1 MTMARVFAT
10 QAEKR
15 TNEESLGFEQKWP
28 RKDIH
33 VGRKLYAQTQI
44 KVVETGDKCRVS
56 STPPS
61 TDSLIVGCH
70 A

>member
-1 MTMARVFAT
+1 MARIFAT

-28 RKDIH
+28 RKDIL
-33 VGRKLYAQTQI
+33 VDRKLYAQTQI
-44 KVVETGDKCRVS
+44 KLGKTGDKCRVS

-61 TDSLIVGCH
+61 TDSLMVGCH